1 MQEMQAALATEIKW
15 GKTLSELQQQAP
27 VLSQE
32 ATLPLLTRTSDQD
45 FKIFMQR
52 PPTPSHLDLRNIF
65 SQGPE
70 LDQIFKGLYK
80 SSCQDFDR
88 FSQDRQERTLER
100 IRQDLHTSTS

>member
-1 MQEMQAALATEIKW
+1 MQEMQATLATEIKR

-65 SQGPE
+65 SQGPV
-70 LDQIFKGLYK
+70 
-80 SSCQDFDR
+80 QDHA
-88 FSQDRQERTLER
+88 RT
-100 IRQDLHTSTS
+100 S